1 MIEEE
6 MFTQWEGN
14 DEFDELF
21 EDEEFRKEIWVL
33 IMLYLY
39 IKDAGAE
46 NVHNTFLK
54 DGKNPFQPIKEE

>member
-1 MIEEE
+1 MTEK
-6 MFTQWEGN
+6 
-14 DEFDELF
+14 EFDALF